1 MLSEFVKKV
10 TDFAKANE
18 LFGSA
23 DRILLAVSGGADSTA
38 LLYAMKWL
46 LDEEV
51 LGGEL
56 LCAHINHQ
64 LRGYEADLD
73 EQFVIAQAKEL
84 SLPITTKRV
93 DVCEFARRNKLSIET
108 SARKLRLES
117 LLDIA
122 KVNNCTC
129 VATAH
134 QKNDNAET
142 IIHRLLRG
150 TGFRGLAGIWP
161 VQVFADGFIPL
172 DNSANVD
179 TAQNTTVSNGVN
191 PSTLS
196 TTLKTGSLRTRFVR
210 PLLCVRRDEIIKYL
224 QEQNLKWRE
233 DHTNADCTYTRNYIR
248 HRLLPVLQQD
258 YTGSPREI
266 DDYDLSRRVKET
278 NYLTGS
284 IVEQLSLLAQQER
297 KLNSLVREQTE
308 KVWLELA
315 QSSENSVALDLK
327 RFLTEPKIVKVELI
341 RRSITA
347 IGSGERDLTQRHY
360 EGIMRLAEPAIS
372 RTDRR
377 KFELPG
383 GFVVWRESGNLIF
396 ALPRRISVGEKQII
410 SAGHLTVESVNLEV
424 PGQTSILRRSPKDE
438 RFGRYLIEATIS
450 GTAILAVSSR
460 AGSPC
465 HAEKEDLEKF
475 KAEKDNFVE
484 RFDLDKIKL
493 PLVVRFRRK
502 GDRFRP
508 LGLPAEKKVGKFLTA
523 ARVPQELR
531 RKVLI
536 VADSEKIIWVW
547 PIRISEQPKVSCRT
561 RRVLQ
566 LRIAETAPS

>member
-1 MLSEFVKKV
+1 MLSEFEKKV

-161 VQVFADGFIPL
+161 VQTFADGFTQL

-191 PSTLS
+191 PSTA
-196 TTLKTGSLRTRFVR
+196 LRTRFVR

-266 DDYDLSRRVKET
+266 DDYDLSHRVKET

-297 KLNSLVREQTE
+297 KLNSLVRQQTE
-308 KVWLELA
+308 KVWAELA
-315 QSSENSVALDLK
+315 HLFSCESKKGGENSVALDLK
-327 RFLTEPKIVKVELI
+327 RFLTEPKIVKAELI

-360 EGIMRLAEPAIS
+360 ERIMRLAEPAILDAGCSMLDARRRGES
-372 RTDRR
+372 RI
-377 KFELPG
+377 EN
-383 GFVVWRESGNLIF
+383 RESSC
-396 ALPRRISVGEKQII
+396 R
-410 SAGHLTVESVNLEV
+410 
-424 PGQTSILRRSPKDE
+424 
-438 RFGRYLIEATIS
+438 
-450 GTAILAVSSR
+450 
-460 AGSPC
+460 
-465 HAEKEDLEKF
+465 
-475 KAEKDNFVE
+475 
-484 RFDLDKIKL
+484 
-493 PLVVRFRRK
+493 
-502 GDRFRP
+502 
-508 LGLPAEKKVGKFLTA
+508 
-523 ARVPQELR
+523 
-531 RKVLI
+531 
-536 VADSEKIIWVW
+536 ADSLSGGNQEI
-547 PIRISEQPKVSCRT
+547 
-561 RRVLQ
+561 
-566 LRIAETAPS
+566 